1 MAQKQATAE
10 VLMVVALMVVVL
22 MVAVLMVAVVMEH
35 WPLWVGCYICWE
47 EMDAAGSLVTLPKPD
62 LAVFCFFY

>member
-35 WPLWVGCYICWE
+35 WPL
-47 EMDAAGSLVTLPKPD
+47 
-62 LAVFCFFY
+62 